1 MFVWFSLCVASLSW
15 VYHFFFV
22 LCIILSYLLV
32 IISLRETSGKIIA
45 FFLLSIE
52 KRVRFRKGSGCSK
65 VLCLQLVEE
74 IRMIT
79 VSLFSL
85 WCKFYKMCEQLLN
98 QFPFTM
104 WLTVDMRFDGLWRVD
119 FVQTTS
125 SSLGTL
131 IEGKFF
137 FCVVLYLIIFLIRT
151 QRGVFE
157 EKICLII
164 VTMVCLF
171 FLVKLFY
178 IQPDWN
184 LKIQFTFSPMSKS
197 SCLSFAIMAAAIIW
211 QMVVFIATAIMAAQ
225 ARASFGTRSVHC
237 CDH

>member
-1 MFVWFSLCVASLSW
+1 MTGIHHDWDKLLSWVALFFFFSLCVCGMYFVILRFVLICLIYFILNFVVCKLNLFVCLVFTMCCIVELSLS
-15 VYHFFFV
+15 FFFV

-79 VSLFSL
+79 VILFSL
-85 WCKFYKMCEQLLN
+85 WCKFYKMCEKLLN

-137 FCVVLYLIIFLIRT
+137 LCCSLSYH
-151 QRGVFE
+151 
-157 EKICLII
+157 
-164 VTMVCLF
+164 F
-171 FLVKLFY
+171 F
-178 IQPDWN
+178 N
-184 LKIQFTFSPMSKS
+184 
-197 SCLSFAIMAAAIIW
+197 
-211 QMVVFIATAIMAAQ
+211 
-225 ARASFGTRSVHC
+225 
-237 CDH
+237 